1 MATAPPAARPAFER
15 RFATEHRFATER
27 ARWVSGRVRV
37 LTGAS

>member
-1 MATAPPAARPAFER
+1 MATAPPAARHAFER
-15 RFATEHRFATER
+15 RFATER